1 MENKIW
7 ANHYATLHAFVTSYL
22 TTLSPQ
28 STGAHVQPFR
38 RGLLPPSSEY
48 SKKAVQDL
56 FLDQPQD
63 ERSKLLWN
71 SGAHMT
77 SSPRSVQSA
86 LALPLQ
92 PQMSHFIQPFSSEGQ
107 QKKANT
113 NQHCLPKLKRVA
125 MRCSKLRLRWSRVM
139 VSSSDYTT
147 KGYLMWS
154 SCTRFLGTAIGLRTI
169 GRPNWSTGQDGEP
182 HMFFRNGEN
191 YPPHYIPHSKDR
203 NFHTHCRKNLKYE
216 TNSAQVFANATF
228 DIPHISLASVSHIRI
243 FLQTLYSVVI
253 KHVLCTSLYASM
265 ENINIKS
272 YSVPLST
279 SVLEI
284 KHAGSWPASTL
295 RTHFTRRANTDSQ
308 DDSYTHTHTHTHTH
322 TQIFLLK
329 KLPVLTPWQ

>member
-7 ANHYATLHAFVTSYL
+7 ANHHATLHAFVTSYL

-28 STGAHVQPFR
+28 SSEILAVSTGAHVQPFR
-38 RGLLPPSSEY
+38 RGLLPPSSEC

-56 FLDQPQD
+56 FLGQPQD

-71 SGAHMT
+71 SGTHMT

-107 QKKANT
+107 QKRANT
-113 NQHCLPKLKRVA
+113 KQHCLPKLKRVA

-169 GRPNWSTGQDGEP
+169 SRPNWSTGQDGDP
-182 HMFFRNGEN
+182 HLADGRNMFFRNGEN
-191 YPPHYIPHSKDR
+191 YPPHYISHSKDR
-203 NFHTHCRKNLKYE
+203 NFHTHCRTNLKYE

-228 DIPHISLASVSHIRI
+228 AIPHISLASVSQIRI
-243 FLQTLYSVVI
+243 FLQTLY
-253 KHVLCTSLYASM
+253 L
-265 ENINIKS
+265 
-272 YSVPLST
+272 
-279 SVLEI
+279 
-284 KHAGSWPASTL
+284 
-295 RTHFTRRANTDSQ
+295 
-308 DDSYTHTHTHTHTH
+308 
-322 TQIFLLK
+322 
-329 KLPVLTPWQ
+329 